1 MSKATIKTNND
12 KRAIEAKI
20 QLRINSLPKKDTIYV
35 LECYGGE
42 NILWNKIKKLSDKNI
57 IVYSIDIKKYNNFQ
71 MQGDSLKV
79 IKSIDLSKF
88 DIIDLDSYGI
98 PFDHLEIVFKKQYKG
113 VVHCTVIQSM
123 MGNLPNGLLE
133 ANGYTKKMFSK
144 CRTLF
149 SKNGFDKFKNYLA
162 INKVKSIELFNI
174 KNKNYLWFY
183 IV

>member
-1 MSKATIKTNND
+1 
-12 KRAIEAKI
+12 
-20 QLRINSLPKKDTIYV
+20 
-35 LECYGGE
+35 
-42 NILWNKIKKLSDKNI
+42 
-57 IVYSIDIKKYNNFQ
+57 
-71 MQGDSLKV
+71 LKV
-79 IKSIDLSKF
+79 IKSIDLSNF

-98 PFDHLEIVFKKQYKG
+98 PFDHLDVVFKKQYKG

-174 KNKNYLWFY
+174 ENKNYLWFY